1 MKNEK
6 TKNENT
12 IEAIRILEAIQ
23 RLTAAAEKEARVTDS
38 LRRAACRVAAM
49 VEERAPSGVSLP
61 WDYEVVDC
69 AIEGGFR
76 AKFLVKHHRGEDE
89 FFVDSDDKDNPTW
102 IPAQTRAGV
111 MEFAQDIKDG
121 WLDELAE
128 FLENRA
134 QKAQDA
140 LSVVDET
147 SF

>member
-1 MKNEK
+1 MKDEK
-6 TKNENT
+6 TKDEKRFA
-12 IEAIRILEAIQ
+12 EALEK
-23 RLTAAAEKEARVTDS
+23 LTAAAQKDARITDS
-38 LRRAACRVAAM
+38 VRRAACRVAAM
-49 VEERAPSGVSLP
+49 VEERVPVGVWLP

>member
-6 TKNENT
+6 TKDEKT
-12 IEAIRILEAIQ
+12 IEAIQ
-23 RLTAAAEKEARVTDS
+23 RLTAAAQKDARITDS

-61 WDYEVVDC
+61 WDYDVVDC
-69 AIEGGFR
+69 AIGGGFR
-76 AKFLVKHHRGEDE
+76 AKFLVKHYEGKDE
-89 FFVDSDDKDNPTW
+89 FFVDSDDESNPSW

-111 MEFAQDIKDG
+111 MEFAQDLRDG

-128 FLENRA
+128 FLERRA
-134 QKAQDA
+134 QRAADA
-140 LSVVDET
+140 LSVLDKT

>member
-1 MKNEK
+1 MKTKNEK
-6 TKNENT
+6 T
-12 IEAIRILEAIQ
+12 IEAIE
-23 RLTAAAEKEARVTDS
+23 RLTAAAEKDAKVTAT

-49 VEERAPSGVSLP
+49 VEERAPAGVWLP
-61 WDYEVVDC
+61 WDYEIVDA

-76 AKFLVKHHRGEDE
+76 SKFLVKHHEREGE
-89 FFVDSDDKDNPTW
+89 FFVDSDDKDNPSW
-102 IPAQTRAGV
+102 IPAQTREGV

-134 QKAQDA
+134 QKAQAA
-140 LSVVDET
+140 LSIVDDT